1 MTQDAVVTKLL
12 PDGMAEVA
20 VARSTACG
28 GSCGHCESCVFQSE
42 LKTPA
47 RNLIQ
52 ARPGQNVIIASH
64 SATVFKAAALVYVV
78 PMVLLLAGYAAAAL
92 AGAGEGLCI
101 AASFLGLALGAVLVV
116 LSQRLRKG
124 KSPIAFDIVSLDDGS
139 GDGKEKKR
147 GIL

>member
-12 PDGMAEVA
+12 PQGMAEVA

-47 RNLIQ
+47 RNLVQ
-52 ARPGQNVIIASH
+52 ARPGQKVVIASR
-64 SATVFKAAALVYVV
+64 SSTVFRAAALVYLV
-78 PMVLLLAGYAAAAL
+78 PILLLLAGYALAAL

-101 AASFLGLALGAVLVV
+101 ACSFLGLLLGAGLVV

-124 KSPIAFDIVSLDDGS
+124 EAPIEFDIVII
-139 GDGKEKKR
+139 EE
-147 GIL
+147 